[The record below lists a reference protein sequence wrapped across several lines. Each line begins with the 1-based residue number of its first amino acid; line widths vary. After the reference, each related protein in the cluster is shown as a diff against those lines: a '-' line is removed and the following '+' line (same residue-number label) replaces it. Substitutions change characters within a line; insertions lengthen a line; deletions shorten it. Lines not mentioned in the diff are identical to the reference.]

1 MLNNTPQLKPAVWPA
16 FNKKLIILIHNY
28 GLTVFTYNLHLK
40 WIWLFSLFTIGFL
53 GPYYGICFNVY
64 IIGKNR
70 KHEWNIIYIIYAM
83 LNFIS
88 NTNCK

>member
-40 WIWLFSLFTIGFL
+40 
-53 GPYYGICFNVY
+53 
-64 IIGKNR
+64 
-70 KHEWNIIYIIYAM
+70 
-83 LNFIS
+83 
-88 NTNCK
+88 